1 MLARASETLGLILAM
16 LALPFLAHA
25 ESSGP
30 KRLSYDKY
38 ALRDSPSFTNG
49 VVRGDAKQMDEK
61 AEITFTRE
69 SRWSVEGEAGRTR
82 WEKALIKS
90 PNGQEE
96 IVWIPSDGAN
106 FIKEKK
112 GLPIAPKP
120 LQAKAAVANS
130 TTGPIAS
137 AQSSGQASNQQAGA
151 APANARGIASVG
163 PQSMN
168 VTPQMG
174 VAAAAPASNNQN
186 SRLASSLALNSPDI
200 DFPTGIGGS
209 SGPRSS
215 GGSSSSSSSGGA
227 STISNLPSISSG
239 NNTFNDL
246 PADGAQN
253 PNNPFNPVP
262 PGKKVPPKDQ
272 AKDDK
277 KKDDKKDQA
286 KAEEEKKKK
295 EEEERKKNEICVNNP
310 KDYNNKKNEK
320 IKKAFK
326 DQEDPFAAGWPKPDN
341 AAVET
346 QKNKWVVIV
355 EGKPAKT
362 SSLQVCL
369 DIKKNV
375 PFFRNLG
382 KRFDL
387 KTDQPT
393 TPSETK
399 GTTAVAS
406 NGSQPSAKTT
416 RIASVA
422 K

>member
-1 MLARASETLGLILAM
+1 MLARASETLGILLAM

-25 ESSGP
+25 ESAGQ
-30 KRLSYDKY
+30 KRVSYDKY
-38 ALRDSPSFTNG
+38 ALRDNPSFTNG
-49 VVRGDAKQMDEK
+49 LVRGNAKEIDDK

-82 WEKALIKS
+82 WEKAVIKNT
-90 PNGQEE
+90 NGQEE
-96 IVWIPSDGAN
+96 IVWIPADGAN

-112 GLPIAPKP
+112 GLPVAPKP
-120 LQAKAAVANS
+120 LQAKAAAAN
-130 TTGPIAS
+130 A
-137 AQSSGQASNQQAGA
+137 AAASSGSSPNAGQPGNQQAA
-151 APANARGIASVG
+151 VAQTNSRSIASVA
-163 PQSMN
+163 PQSVN

-174 VAAAAPASNNQN
+174 VAAAAPATSNAN

-200 DFPTGIGGS
+200 DISTGNFGGS
-209 SGPRSS
+209 SGHRSNS
-215 GGSSSSSSSGGA
+215 GSSSSGSAG
-227 STISNLPSISSG
+227 STINSPPSIASG

-253 PNNPFNPVP
+253 PNAPFNPVP
-262 PGKKVPPKDQ
+262 PKKQVPPKDQ

-277 KKDDKKDQA
+277 KKD
-286 KAEEEKKKK
+286 EKK
-295 EEEERKKNEICVNNP
+295 EEDERKKNELCVNNP
-310 KDYNNKKNEK
+310 KDYNSKKNEK
-320 IKKAFK
+320 IKRAFK

-369 DIKKNV
+369 DLKKNV
-375 PFFRNLG
+375 PFYRNLG
-382 KRFDL
+382 KRFDI
-387 KTDQPT
+387 KSDQPT
-393 TPSETK
+393 NPSKTK
-399 GTTAVAS
+399 EATSVAS
-406 NGSQPSAKTT
+406 IGARTNTSST